1 MRWSENCVLL
11 SLPLAVGQSFFLRWV
26 SLLLRYCSPYTYVE
40 EERRATGVLSL
51 GSYVCMGT
59 GRRTD
64 RETAAGFVSPLTAPL
79 CHIRARTRTRR
90 RRAHVPQGQER
101 DKGLQLLSTAR
112 EIGATSATGMPAVL
126 GLQSKITSGLLDA
139 PIMFPFARIQSV
151 GRAHLVCAVPPYTT
165 LYKRCLPRPRPPS

>member
-1 MRWSENCVLL
+1 MKTVSSSPSL
-11 SLPLAVGQSFFLRWV
+11 SQLANLFSCGGFPF
-26 SLLLRYCSPYTYVE
+26 CSVIVPRTRTWRRKGEQQASCHLGVTYVWG
-40 EERRATGVLSL
+40 RAEGQ
-51 GSYVCMGT
+51 
-59 GRRTD
+59 TD
-64 RETAAGFVSPLTAPL
+64 RQTAAGFVSPLTAPL